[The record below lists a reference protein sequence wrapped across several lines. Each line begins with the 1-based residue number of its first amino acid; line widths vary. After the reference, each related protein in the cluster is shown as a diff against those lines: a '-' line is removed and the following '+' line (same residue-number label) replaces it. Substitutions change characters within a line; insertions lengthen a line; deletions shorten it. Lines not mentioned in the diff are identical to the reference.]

1 MGYLGKSMQDITQS
15 FGRTLE
21 IVKRPRKWFRVP
33 DEIKD
38 INSYLRERGIDT
50 SDGFKILPRRW
61 VVERTFAWINRYRRL
76 SKDYEY
82 CRYTSETFLFVAMT
96 RTMLKRLKKAH
107 Y

>member
-33 DEIKD
+33 NEIKD
-38 INSYLRERGIDT
+38 INSYLQESGINT
-50 SDGFKILPRRW
+50 SDGFKVLPRRW
-61 VVERTFAWINRYRRL
+61 VVERTFAWINRYRGL

-82 CRYTSETFLFVAMT
+82 CCYTSKTFLFVAMT
-96 RTMLKRLKKAH
+96 RTMLKRLKKTH
-107 Y
+107 H